1 MWHDLMLYAVC
12 ISALSWTC
20 CFIAGVKKPA
30 HRSSD
35 EQATR
40 VTPTHI
46 TK

>member
-30 HRSSD
+30 VGCTRQ
-35 EQATR
+35 QATR
-40 VTPTHI
+40 NTNQASN
-46 TK
+46 

>member
-30 HRSSD
+30 RRD
-35 EQATR
+35 NGVQATR
-40 VTPTHI
+40 NNQTQH
-46 TK
+46 